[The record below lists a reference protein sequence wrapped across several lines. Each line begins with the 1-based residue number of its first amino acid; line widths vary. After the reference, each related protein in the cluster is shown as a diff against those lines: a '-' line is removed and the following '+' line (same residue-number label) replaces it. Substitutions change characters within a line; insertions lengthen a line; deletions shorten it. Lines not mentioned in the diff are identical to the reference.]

1 MGRGIFKGAL
11 FRWNEKHP
19 TEVSIRMRLIAFVK
33 QMDRLMDRQQEVE
46 GKDNF
51 DRTEGQPVLITH
63 MKPY

>member
-33 QMDRLMDRQQEVE
+33 QMDRLMDRQREVE

-51 DRTEGQPVLITH
+51 DRAEG
-63 MKPY
+63 